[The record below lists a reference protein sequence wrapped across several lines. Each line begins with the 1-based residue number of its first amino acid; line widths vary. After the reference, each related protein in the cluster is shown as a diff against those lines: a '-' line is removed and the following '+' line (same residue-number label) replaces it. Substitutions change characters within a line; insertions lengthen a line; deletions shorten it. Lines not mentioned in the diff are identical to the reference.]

1 MILWNLM
8 CIIVFQEFNN
18 AFLGVNQRNPR
29 WVICVRE
36 ASASKNRLGF
46 AAGAMFIRK
55 HANRSSKK
63 VALEMVAKIH
73 SSFEQLLKSND
84 WMDSE
89 TKNNALEKVYYCFCV
104 LKLFKNLK
112 IFHSFKLLKHI
123 KIRPFFKAKAMI
135 DLIYFPDFIFDD
147 KQLDDEYKGVSF

>member
-1 MILWNLM
+1 MILWNMM
-8 CIIVFQEFNN
+8 CKFIVFQEFNN
-18 AFLGVNQRNPR
+18 VFLGVNQINPR
-29 WVICVRE
+29 WLTCVRE

-89 TKNNALEKVYYCFCV
+89 TKNNALKKVYCLYLCA
-104 LKLFKNLK
+104 LKLENILLFQTFKTHK
-112 IFHSFKLLKHI
+112 IQ
-123 KIRPFFKAKAMI
+123 AKAMI